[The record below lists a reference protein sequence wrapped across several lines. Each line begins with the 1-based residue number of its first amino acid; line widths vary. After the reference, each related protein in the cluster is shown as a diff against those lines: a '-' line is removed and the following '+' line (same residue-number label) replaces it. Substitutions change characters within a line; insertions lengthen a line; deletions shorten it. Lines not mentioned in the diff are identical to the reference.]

1 MLSYLSSGQTV
12 YPGSVISGGCY
23 PGGSAHE
30 VGIHLQPGDQV
41 EMRISKIGGLVNTI
55 GP

>member
-1 MLSYLSSGQTV
+1 MKLCTFGV
-12 YPGSVISGGCY
+12 
-23 PGGSAHE
+23 
-30 VGIHLQPGDQV
+30 HLHPGDQV